1 MFNSVSKSIVEKM
14 ISRNIVNKN
23 NEDIYLFGIQQ
34 IFTLLLNAL
43 SVLIISFF
51 FNRLL
56 FGLLFLLFFMP
67 LRSFSGGLHA
77 STTTRCYICSVVY
90 YFIIMLV
97 MDKIVISE
105 NLLLISVCSTI
116 IVACFLV
123 PVEDKNHKLDNVE
136 YYFYRNIARII
147 LIAEGLIFVFSFIL
161 EIKIIYQSCY
171 MSITSVFL
179 LIIGG
184 LIKNEL

>member
-1 MFNSVSKSIVEKM
+1 
-14 ISRNIVNKN
+14 
-23 NEDIYLFGIQQ
+23 
-34 IFTLLLNAL
+34 
-43 SVLIISFF
+43 
-51 FNRLL
+51 
-56 FGLLFLLFFMP
+56 
-67 LRSFSGGLHA
+67 
-77 STTTRCYICSVVY
+77 
-90 YFIIMLV
+90 MLA

-116 IVACFLV
+116 IVAYFLV

-184 LIKNEL
+184 LIKNKL